1 TDAFLDLLGTVRS
14 KAPAAGVRSN
24 VIVGFPGETEA
35 DVAELERFLV
45 EARLDVVGVFGY
57 SDEDGTEAEGL
68 PDHLPQDVVDERV
81 ARLQDLVEELTS
93 QRAEERV
100 GERVSVLVES
110 ADGEGRAEHQAP
122 EVDGSTTVVGARPGE
137 VVEAEV
143 VASEGVDLVA
153 VPVHAL
159 ATARA

>member
-1 TDAFLDLLGTVRS
+1 
-14 KAPAAGVRSN
+14 
-24 VIVGFPGETEA
+24 
-35 DVAELERFLV
+35 
-45 EARLDVVGVFGY
+45 VFGY

-93 QRAEERV
+93 QRAEERI

-110 ADGEGRAEHQAP
+110 EDGEGRAAHQAP
-122 EVDGSTTVVGARPGE
+122 EVDGSTRVSGTGGARVGE

-143 VASEGVDLVA
+143 VGSEGVDLVA
-153 VPVHAL
+153 VAVPAAVL
-159 ATARA
+159 VRA